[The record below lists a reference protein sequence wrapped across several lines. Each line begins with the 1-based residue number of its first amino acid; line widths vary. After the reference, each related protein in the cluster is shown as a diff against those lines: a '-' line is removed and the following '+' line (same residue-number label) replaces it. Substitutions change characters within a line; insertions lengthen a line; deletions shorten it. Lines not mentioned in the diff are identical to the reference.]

1 MASSLIIS
9 WHVSWR
15 NNGNSQRLFSWAPKS
30 LWVVA
35 AVMKLKD
42 PFSLEEKLDKPKH
55 GIKKQRHYY
64 AYKGL
69 YSQSYGFSSCHI
81 QM

>member
-1 MASSLIIS
+1 MASNLITS
-9 WHVSWR
+9 CHVSWR
-15 NNGNSQRLFSWAPKS
+15 NNGNSQRLFSCAPKL

-35 AVMKLKD
+35 LNMKLKD
-42 PFSLEEKLDKPKH
+42 PFSLEEKLVKPRH
-55 GIKKQRHYY
+55 YIKKQRHYY

-69 YSQSYGFSSCHI
+69 YSQSYGFSRCHI